1 MSNWYEKSV
10 IASNT
15 AANQEIKFA
24 ITDTKLCV
32 LVVTPSTMKSTT
44 T

>member
-15 AANQEIKFA
+15 VANQEIKFA

-32 LVVTPSTMKSTT
+32 PVVTPTMKSTT